1 MGNAALSDVTMTTDS
16 ERDPINTISDPRL
29 AGETNDS
36 ATLRLA
42 AEELSVAKAT
52 TETGRVRV
60 STHTH
65 EREVP
70 VDENLVS
77 ETTEIE
83 TIPVGL
89 RIHAVP
95 EVRHEGD
102 ITIIPVVEEVLFL
115 ERRLMLKEE
124 VRIRRVRTTER
135 FQEKVTLRYQ
145 EAVISRVQGATDQT
159 DPMLGNNGD
168 LSDAKE

>member
-1 MGNAALSDVTMTTDS
+1 MTTDS
-16 ERDPINTISDPRL
+16 ERDRIKTIGAARL
-29 AGETNDS
+29 AEETNDS
-36 ATLRLA
+36 ATMRLA
-42 AEELSVAKAT
+42 AEELSVAKVP

-65 EREVP
+65 EREVL
-70 VDENLVS
+70 VDENLAR
-77 ETTEIE
+77 ETVEIE

-102 ITIIPVVEEVLFL
+102 TTIIPVVEEILFL
-115 ERRLMLKEE
+115 EKRLMLKEE
-124 VRIRRVRTTER
+124 IHIRRVRTTER
-135 FQEKVTLRYQ
+135 FQKKVTLRHQ

-159 DPMLGNNGD
+159 NPMLGENSD
-168 LSDAKE
+168 LSDPKE

>member
-1 MGNAALSDVTMTTDS
+1 MTTDS
-16 ERDPINTISDPRL
+16 ERDRIKTIGAARL
-29 AGETNDS
+29 AEETNDS
-36 ATLRLA
+36 ATMRLA

-52 TETGRVRV
+52 SETGRVRV

-65 EREVP
+65 EREVL
-70 VDENLVS
+70 VDENLAR
-77 ETTEIE
+77 ETVEIE

-102 ITIIPVVEEVLFL
+102 TTIIPVVEEILFL
-115 ERRLMLKEE
+115 EKRLMLKEE
-124 VRIRRVRTTER
+124 IHIRRVRTTER
-135 FQEKVTLRYQ
+135 FQKKVTLRHQ

-159 DPMLGNNGD
+159 NPMLGENSD
-168 LSDAKE
+168 LSDPKE

>member
-1 MGNAALSDVTMTTDS
+1 MTTDS
-16 ERDPINTISDPRL
+16 ERDPIDTISATRV
-29 AGETNDS
+29 AGETNGS
-36 ATLRLA
+36 PTLRLA

-52 TETGRVRV
+52 TETGRVRI

-65 EREVP
+65 EREVL
-70 VDENLVS
+70 VDENLAS
-77 ETTEIE
+77 ETVEIE

-102 ITIIPVVEEVLFL
+102 TTIIPVVEEVLFL

-124 VRIRRVRTTER
+124 IRIRRVRTTER
-135 FQEKVTLRYQ
+135 FQEKVILRHQ

-159 DPMLGNNGD
+159 DPMLGKNSD
-168 LSDAKE
+168 LSDPKE

>member
-1 MGNAALSDVTMTTDS
+1 MTTDS
-16 ERDPINTISDPRL
+16 ERDRIKTIGAARL
-29 AGETNDS
+29 AEETNDS
-36 ATLRLA
+36 ATMRLA

-65 EREVP
+65 EREVL
-70 VDENLVS
+70 VDENLAR
-77 ETTEIE
+77 ETVEIE

-102 ITIIPVVEEVLFL
+102 TTIIPVVEEILFL
-115 ERRLMLKEE
+115 EKRLMLKEE
-124 VRIRRVRTTER
+124 IHIRRVRTTER
-135 FQEKVTLRYQ
+135 FQKKVTLRHQ

-159 DPMLGNNGD
+159 NPMLGENSD
-168 LSDAKE
+168 LSDPKE